1 MKFIKGLSK
10 FTLYVRA
17 KSPNAT
23 RILMTLWLKE
33 MCILCVCVCV
43 CVCVCARARARGLRM
58 DIFGRF
64 LFLNIPNRNLNE
76 I

>member
-43 CVCVCARARARGLRM
+43 CVRARGRA
-58 DIFGRF
+58 D
-64 LFLNIPNRNLNE
+64 
-76 I
+76 